1 MSQRRFRFHIAM
13 ILIALVIGILSL
25 WQSGL
30 WLNEADTVP
39 NFTEIAMV
47 FLVFSQGILLRV
59 GLKEKK

>member
-13 ILIALVIGILSL
+13 ILIALVIGCLSL
-25 WQSGL
+25 WHSGF

-39 NFTEIAMV
+39 NFTAIAMV
-47 FLVFSQGILLRV
+47 FLVISQGMMLKA

>member
-13 ILIALVIGILSL
+13 ILIALVIGGLSL

-39 NFTEIAMV
+39 NFTAIAMV